1 VSRTPGAHAGYHGEI
16 GPREPGVYAVSHV
29 ERYLECPFKYFAAH
43 VLRLEEEREDE
54 SGLTPLERGQ
64 LLHGVFEAFY
74 RAWHSRGRS
83 GVTTGDLEEALQL
96 FEEVA
101 EQQLLALPEGDRAL
115 ERTYLL
121 GSAASPGLAERAFA
135 VEIEEGIGVV
145 ERLLEYEFEGPFDF
159 EDVSGTGDPR
169 RVAVRGKVDRIDVL
183 ADGTL
188 RVIDYK
194 LGRAPKPARAL
205 QLPVYGI
212 CAQQHLEARRGR
224 PWPLASAGYVA
235 FKEKNAFVELGG
247 RSGDVEGAL
256 REGQARFLDAVAR
269 IERGVYP
276 PDPDEPWTCTR
287 CGFPHVCRKDY
298 VGDE

>member
-1 VSRTPGAHAGYHGEI
+1 
-16 GPREPGVYAVSHV
+16 
-29 ERYLECPFKYFAAH
+29 
-43 VLRLEEEREDE
+43 
-54 SGLTPLERGQ
+54 

-74 RAWHSRGRS
+74 LAWHARGRS
-83 GVTTGDLEEALQL
+83 GVTTDDLEEALEL
-96 FEEVA
+96 FEQVA
-101 EQQLLALPEGDRAL
+101 EAQLLALPEGDRAL

-135 VEIEEGIGVV
+135 VEIEQGIGVV
-145 ERLLEYEFEGPFDF
+145 ERLLEYEFEGPFEF
-159 EDVSGTGDPR
+159 EGAEGPR
-169 RVAVRGKVDRIDVL
+169 RVEVRGKVDRIDLL

-194 LGRAPKPARAL
+194 LGRAPKSARAL

-212 CAQQHLEARRGR
+212 CAQQDLEAHRGR
-224 PWPLASAGYVA
+224 RWPLARAGYVA

-247 RSGDVEGAL
+247 KSGVDAAL
-256 REGQARFLDAVAR
+256 RDGQARFLDAVAS
-269 IERGVYP
+269 IERGEYP